1 MEGLRKLLRLKN
13 RELRNLRRLAQT
25 ILNQRTDVEQF
36 FLDSLEHV
44 KREVERERKEK
55 HDREVEH
62 YHREMNCA
70 QGIKP
75 SLRFPKLTS
84 PNSPAPRR
92 DSAPP
97 GPPQHFTE
105 KVDLR
110 QLSWEDRER
119 VLRLVFAKINR
130 SQSYVDMQDSPPETI
145 ETPPKHARSPNQR
158 EKHRSPAVYFATEP
172 HSERSERG
180 TAGGYSLGEDSL
192 SMSLSGMPL
201 APRAPAR
208 TNTSKGR

>member
-1 MEGLRKLLRLKN
+1 VEGLRKLLRLKN

-44 KREVERERKEK
+44 KREIERERKDK
-55 HDREVEH
+55 HSREIEH
-62 YHREMNCA
+62 YHREVNDA
-70 QGIKP
+70 HGVKA

-84 PNSPAPRR
+84 PAGPQSPVA
-92 DSAPP
+92 P

-119 VLRLVFAKINR
+119 VLRLVFAKING
-130 SQSYVDMQDSPPETI
+130 SQSFVDMEDSPPPETT
-145 ETPPKHARSPNQR
+145 ESSAKSLRSPNQR
-158 EKHRSPAVYFATEP
+158 EAQRSTAVYFATEP
-172 HSERSERG
+172 HASQSGRA
-180 TAGGYSLGEDSL
+180 TADSTVAGEVSL

-201 APRAPAR
+201 VPRAPAR
-208 TNTSKGR
+208 TSTSKGR